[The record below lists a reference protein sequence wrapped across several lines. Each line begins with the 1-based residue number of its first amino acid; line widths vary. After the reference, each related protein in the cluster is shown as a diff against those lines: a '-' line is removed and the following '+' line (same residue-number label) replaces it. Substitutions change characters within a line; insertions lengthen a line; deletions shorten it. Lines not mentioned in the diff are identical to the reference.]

1 MKIEISEKNC
11 LHAAKHWVEGLFE
24 QILFRSFCVVF
35 SLRMDEFACF
45 LISVKKIGRAHV

>member
-24 QILFRSFCVVF
+24 QILFRSSCVAF
-35 SLRMDEFACF
+35 SLCMNKFACF
-45 LISVKKIGRAHV
+45 FISVNLFFQI